1 MIHLLCD
8 FDERL
13 FTTHPLQDL
22 LEEDKRL
29 HIVAEETKKRREAR
43 LYRYK

>member
-1 MIHLLCD
+1 MIRLLRD

-13 FTTHPLQDL
+13 FTTHPSRDL

-29 HIVAEETKKRREAR
+29 HTAAEETKKKWEAGF
-43 LYRYK
+43 YNYN